1 MSENKPSQ
9 DIEIGVEAEFGGET
23 VGTAK
28 QFIIYFLVNAV
39 IGVALWFILQNTK
52 QTIASTI
59 FVALVIGTLMFW
71 RFRVAL
77 AFLGIVALLLT
88 GTIDLSHTI
97 EFMSTDVI
105 LFLVGMMVMVGILR
119 RSGFF
124 RWLLAK
130 AMKLSGFH
138 PTRLFIM
145 ILAMAAIM
153 AALVDEVTSILFISA
168 LTLDLCEYYKV
179 KPVNYIISVVLATNV
194 GSSWTVLGN
203 PIGIMIAL
211 RSGLT
216 FEDFI
221 KVAMPI
227 GIISLIFLI
236 AILIWWQRKDLKQ
249 LKEQTKATSIE
260 QQSNFLNEWAKV
272 ADQKMFRGSA
282 IIFGSVIVLL
292 ALHYRMELALQ
303 LEHNTLLVAIAI
315 AGAGVVMLW
324 KRSMAQD
331 LIMKDVDWW
340 TLIFFMFLFAKAGC
354 LKYVGVTDRISEG
367 LMVIG
372 GGNSMVLSP
381 IMLWLSGITSSVLD
395 NVLVV
400 ATMAPIVQTISASL
414 GSPILWWAMLF
425 GGCYGGNIT
434 MVGSTANI
442 VSLGILERRSGYHMT
457 FMKWIGIGLL
467 GGLIPMVISTLLL
480 MIWPI

>member
-1 MSENKPSQ
+1 MAENKPSQ
-9 DIEIGVEAEFGGET
+9 DMEIGVEAEFGGA
-23 VGTAK
+23 GGSAK
-28 QFIIYFLVNAV
+28 QFIVYVLINAA
-39 IGVALWFILQNTK
+39 IGVILWFILQNMT

-77 AFLGIVALLLT
+77 AFLGIVLLLLT
-88 GTIDLSHTI
+88 RTIDLSHTI

-216 FEDFI
+216 FEDFL
-221 KVAMPI
+221 KVALPI
-227 GIISLIFLI
+227 GVISLVFLI
-236 AILIWWQRKDLKQ
+236 VILLLWQRKDLKQ
-249 LKEQTKATSIE
+249 LREQTKATPVA
-260 QQSNFLNEWAKV
+260 QQVDFLNDWAKIS
-272 ADQKMFRGSA
+272 DQKLFKGSA
-282 IIFGSVIVLL
+282 IVFISVIVLL
-292 ALHYRMELALQ
+292 ALHYRMELALG

-367 LMVIG
+367 LMIIG
-372 GGNSMVLSP
+372 GGSSLVLTP
-381 IMLWLSGITSSVLD
+381 MLLWLSGITSAVLD

-400 ATMAPIVQTISASL
+400 ATFAPIVQTISESL
-414 GSPILWWAMLF
+414 GSPVLWWAMLF

-457 FMKWIGIGLL
+457 FMKWIGVGLL
-467 GGLIPMVISTLLL
+467 GGLIPMMVSTALL
-480 MIWPI
+480 MIWPM